1 MANKVDEIAAR
12 NLPAFEAL
20 MAALGDA
27 KEDNSPTLFSKLDVE
42 DKEDSNKKVQIAIK
56 IHVPQ
61 AARISTRDFVA
72 DYLEKRLDR
81 GETFALY
88 VITGTPSNSDKEQLD
103 VVLRYNDPV
112 KQTGAQV
119 IRLEI
124 KPPGG
129 GSGGGAKATTIQE
142 IAQCL
147 SLIHI

>member
-1 MANKVDEIAAR
+1 MANKVDDIAAR

-42 DKEDSNKKVQIAIK
+42 DKEDSNKKIQIAIK

-61 AARISTRDFVA
+61 AARMRTRDFVA

-81 GETFALY
+81 GETFALF
-88 VITGTPSNSDKEQLD
+88 VTTGTSSKPDKEQLD
-103 VVLRYNDPV
+103 IVLRYGNPA
-112 KQTGAQV
+112 KQTKPQV
-119 IRLEI
+119 IRLVI

-129 GSGGGAKATTIQE
+129 GSGG
-142 IAQCL
+142 
-147 SLIHI
+147 